1 MNMIVEETISAMTVE
16 STAQTALE
24 VRNLGVAY
32 GAVQAVSNLDLT
44 LRAGEAVAVIGSNG
58 AGKSSLLKAIMGL
71 VPAGPSS
78 SIECF
83 GTPLDRMPAHK
94 RAASGIAYVPEG
106 RELFGGLTVMEELM
120 IGARR
125 LAPGA
130 RAAAIDRVLQLFP
143 RLGERR
149 RQIAGTLS
157 GGEQQ
162 MVAIA
167 RTVIARPRLLLL
179 DEPSLGLAPIIQDV
193 VYGTLEQLRADGLPI
208 LLVEQNAYRALKLC
222 ERGYVIELGHVTRQ
236 GASDALLSDPSIQ
249 SAYLGT

>member
-1 MNMIVEETISAMTVE
+1 MNTTTNTNAGTAARAIAATV
-16 STAQTALE
+16 ALE

-32 GAVQAVSNLDLT
+32 GAINAVSNLNLRV
-44 LRAGEAVAVIGSNG
+44 RAGEAVAVIGSNG
-58 AGKSSLLKAIMGL
+58 AGKTSFLKAVMGL
-71 VPAGPSS
+71 VPAVPSS

-83 GTPLDRMPAHK
+83 GVSLHGMPAYRRSK
-94 RAASGIAYVPEG
+94 LGIGYVPEG

-120 IGARR
+120 IGAR
-125 LAPGA
+125 LLPSDEQSW
-130 RAAAIDRVLQLFP
+130 AIDRMFTMFP

-149 RQIAGTLS
+149 RQVAGTLS

-167 RTVIARPRLLLL
+167 RTVIGKPRLLLL
-179 DEPSLGLAPIIQDV
+179 DEPSLGLAPVIQDT
-193 VYGTLEQLRADGLPI
+193 VYETLAQLRAGGLPI

-222 ERGYVIELGHVTRQ
+222 ELGYVIELGHVTRS
-236 GASDALLSDPSIQ
+236 GESAELLADPSIQ